1 MTIRDIYE
9 DLRTYIMSL
18 NNQYKVLFDFSLIDK
33 DAKSNLIIIDDK
45 SPDYTAYFD
54 GDFDGEAYIYVHHT
68 DLLSCIE
75 LKETLSNLLDD
86 YCTTF
91 YRILTINDEDEFKGI
106 VPNSNLKV
114 RRFKIKIL
122 YGVE

>member
-9 DLRTYIMSL
+9 DLRTYILSL

-91 YRILTINDEDEFKGI
+91 YRILTINDEDEFKGV

>member
-1 MTIRDIYE
+1 MNIREVYE
-9 DLRTYIMSL
+9 DLREYILTL
-18 NNQYKVLFDFSLIDK
+18 NDDYIVLFDFSLIDS
-33 DAKSNLIIIDDK
+33 DSKSNLIIIDDK

-54 GDFDGEAYIYVHHT
+54 GDFDGEAYIYVHHS

-86 YCTTF
+86 YCTTS
-91 YRILTINDEDEFKGI
+91 YRIITMNDEDQFKAI

-122 YGVE
+122 YGVD

>member
-91 YRILTINDEDEFKGI
+91 YRILTINDEDEFKGV

>member
-54 GDFDGEAYIYVHHT
+54 GDFDGEAHIYVHHT